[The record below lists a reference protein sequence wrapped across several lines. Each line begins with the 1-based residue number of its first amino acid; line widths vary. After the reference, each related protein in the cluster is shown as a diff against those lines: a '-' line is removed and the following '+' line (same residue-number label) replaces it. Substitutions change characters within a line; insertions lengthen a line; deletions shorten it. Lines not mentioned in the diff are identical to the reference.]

1 VTNLPTGITFP
12 LPAGAADQSPDATG
26 KPGVQYSCVYQQS
39 PVLNLGDGS
48 LTVVDYVFF
57 TGDIK
62 FPTA

>member
-1 VTNLPTGITFP
+1 
-12 LPAGAADQSPDATG
+12 
-26 KPGVQYSCVYQQS
+26 VQYSCVYQQS